1 MNHANFDKVHGLE
14 IVSYSA
20 EGCCAD
26 TTMAL
31 HFINQKYR
39 YRFAH
44 LLQGGFL
51 PNTVWIRAHII
62 TAENWN
68 PVSVIRLLLH
78 KGQTTMKSQ
87 GTKNNS

>member
-1 MNHANFDKVHGLE
+1 MKHASFDKVHGLE
-14 IVSYSA
+14 IAAYSA
-20 EGCCAD
+20 EGCCAA

-39 YRFAH
+39 YRFAF

-51 PNTVWIRAHII
+51 PNTVRFRAYII
-62 TAENWN
+62 N

-87 GTKNNS
+87 GTKKNSY

>member
-1 MNHANFDKVHGLE
+1 MNHASFDEVHGLE
-14 IVSYSA
+14 IAAYSA
-20 EGCCAD
+20 EGCCAA

-51 PNTVWIRAHII
+51 PNTV
-62 TAENWN
+62 
-68 PVSVIRLLLH
+68 
-78 KGQTTMKSQ
+78 
-87 GTKNNS
+87 